1 MRLGSTALV
10 TERVER
16 RLAAILAADV
26 AGYSRLMGADEEG
39 THERL
44 KAHLRQLVD
53 PKIKEYGGRIVKNT
67 GDGMLVEFSSVVDA
81 VRCAAEIQRGMI
93 DRNAAITED
102 KRISFRMGINLG
114 DVIVEPEDIFGD
126 GVNIAARLEG
136 LAEPGSICIS
146 RTVREHLGERL
157 PYSFEDMGEQ
167 SVKNIAHPVHAYCI
181 RLDAEGEASPTGA
194 IQSPAGYAA
203 LPLPDKPSIAVLPFA
218 NMSGDPEQEYF
229 ADGMVE
235 EIITA
240 LSRIRWLFVIA
251 RNSSFTYKGQA
262 VDVKQVG
269 RELGVRY
276 VLEGSVR
283 KAGQRVRI
291 AAQLIDALTGTH
303 LWADRFDG
311 ALADVFNLQ
320 DKVASSV
327 AGVIEPAL
335 QAAETARSAGRPTND
350 LTAYDLYLHAYAIF
364 FSSAKQIPEALRR
377 LEQAIE
383 RDPRYGP
390 ALAWAA
396 VCHYRCCLD
405 GSSQDPELHIRKG
418 ADFARRALQVASN
431 DPETLANA
439 ALALAY
445 FGEDISAMMTLVD
458 RALALN
464 PSFARGWHI
473 SGTLRLWAGQPD
485 LAIEHIEASLRLS
498 PRARV
503 GMSFSLLGAAYLV
516 SRRFEEAVSKLLLAI
531 QEDPNYP
538 PPYRSLAACYAQM
551 GRLEEA
557 RQVVTRLHAITS
569 VVAPDISY
577 VRNAEHR
584 ELYLSGLRLAAG
596 EAK

>member
-1 MRLGSTALV
+1 
-10 TERVER
+10 
-16 RLAAILAADV
+16 
-26 AGYSRLMGADEEG
+26 
-39 THERL
+39 
-44 KAHLRQLVD
+44 
-53 PKIKEYGGRIVKNT
+53 
-67 GDGMLVEFSSVVDA
+67 
-81 VRCAAEIQRGMI
+81 
-93 DRNAAITED
+93 
-102 KRISFRMGINLG
+102 
-114 DVIVEPEDIFGD
+114 
-126 GVNIAARLEG
+126 
-136 LAEPGSICIS
+136 
-146 RTVREHLGERL
+146 
-157 PYSFEDMGEQ
+157 
-167 SVKNIAHPVHAYCI
+167 
-181 RLDAEGEASPTGA
+181 
-194 IQSPAGYAA
+194 
-203 LPLPDKPSIAVLPFA
+203 
-218 NMSGDPEQEYF
+218 
-229 ADGMVE
+229 MVE

-251 RNSSFTYKGQA
+251 RNSTFTYKGQGI
-262 VDVKQVG
+262 DVKQVG

-283 KAGQRVRI
+283 KAGCRVRI
-291 AAQLIDALTGTH
+291 TAQLIDAANGAH

-311 ALADVFNLQ
+311 SLEDVFDLQ
-320 DKVASSV
+320 GNVASSV
-327 AGVIEPAL
+327 AGIIEPAL
-335 QAAETARSAGRPTND
+335 QAAEIARSARRPTND

-364 FSSAKQIPEALRR
+364 LSSAKQIPEALQR

-405 GSSQDPELHIRKG
+405 GSSQDPELDIRKG
-418 ADFARRALQVASN
+418 TDLARRALQVASD

-445 FGEDISAMMTLVD
+445 FGEDISAMMALVD

-503 GMSFSLLGAAYLV
+503 GMAFSLLGAAHLV
-516 SRRFEEAVSKLLLAI
+516 SRRFEEAVPKLLLAI
-531 QEDPNYP
+531 QADPNYP

-551 GRLEEA
+551 GQLDEA

-596 EAK
+596 ETT

>member
-1 MRLGSTALV
+1 MRLRSTALA

-39 THERL
+39 TLALL
-44 KAHLRQLVD
+44 KAHRRELID
-53 PKIKEYGGRIVKNT
+53 PKISEHRGRIVKTT
-67 GDGMLVEFSSVVDA
+67 GDGLLVEFSSVVDA
-81 VRCAAEIQRGMI
+81 LRCATEIQRGMAEGNSVVPADGQI
-93 DRNAAITED
+93 
-102 KRISFRMGINLG
+102 KFRIGIHQG
-114 DVIVEPEDIFGD
+114 DVVVEDGDIFGD
-126 GVNIAARLEG
+126 GVNVAARLEG
-136 LAEPGSICIS
+136 LAEPGGICVS
-146 RTVREHLGERL
+146 ARVQEDAAGKLAL
-157 PYSFEDMGEQ
+157 VFEDMGDQEL
-167 SVKNIAHPVHAYCI
+167 KNIARPLRVYRI
-181 RLDAEGEASPTGA
+181 QTGA
-194 IQSPAGYAA
+194 PASESRQAP

-262 VDVKQVG
+262 VDVKMVG

-276 VLEGSVR
+276 ILEGSVR
-283 KAGQRVRI
+283 KADGRVRI
-291 AAQLIDALTGTH
+291 SAQLIDAQSGAH

-311 ALADVFNLQ
+311 SLEDVFDLQ
-320 DKVASSV
+320 SKVALGV

-335 QAAETARSAGRPTND
+335 QAAETARSADRPTSD
-350 LTAYDLYLHAYAIF
+350 LTAYDLYLRAYAIF
-364 FSSAKQIPEALRR
+364 FSSAKQIPEVLRR

-405 GSSQDPELHIRKG
+405 GSSQDPELNIRKG
-418 ADFARRALQVASN
+418 AELARRALQVASD

-445 FGEDISAMMTLVD
+445 FGEDISAMIALVD

-485 LAIEHIEASLRLS
+485 LAIEHIEASMRLS

-516 SRRFEEAVSKLLLAI
+516 SRRFEEAVPKLLLAI

-551 GRLEEA
+551 GRLDEA
-557 RQVVTRLHAITS
+557 RQVVTRLHTITS
-569 VVAPDISY
+569 IVAPDISY
-577 VRNAEHR
+577 VRNPEHR
-584 ELYLSGLRLAAG
+584 EVYLSGLRLAAG
-596 EAK
+596 ETT